1 MLADSL
7 LACHS
12 ASVTAGQ
19 PLSLKVFVSGRG
31 RLEDEGAIALAD
43 AFKVCLNCGFAFTYS
58 HFREF
63 ISTFI
68 GYMLCNCDIVKCK
81 VLACI

>member
-1 MLADSL
+1 MQMLADSL

-12 ASVTAGQ
+12 ASVTASR

-43 AFKVCLNCGFAFTYS
+43 AFKVRLGFAFT
-58 HFREF
+58 
-63 ISTFI
+63 
-68 GYMLCNCDIVKCK
+68 K
-81 VLACI
+81 

>member
-12 ASVTAGQ
+12 ASVKAQQ

-31 RLEDEGAIALAD
+31 RLEDEGAIALAS
-43 AFKVCLNCGFAFTYS
+43 AFKVFVSCGFTL
-58 HFREF
+58 
-63 ISTFI
+63 T
-68 GYMLCNCDIVKCK
+68 
-81 VLACI
+81 

>member
-1 MLADSL
+1 MQMLADSL

-12 ASVTAGQ
+12 ASVTASR

-43 AFKVCLNCGFAFTYS
+43 AFKVRLGFAFTKWYNNES
-58 HFREF
+58 LNCT
-63 ISTFI
+63 SC
-68 GYMLCNCDIVKCK
+68 MLLYVICTSIF
-81 VLACI
+81 

>member
-12 ASVTAGQ
+12 ASVTAGH

-43 AFKVCLNCGFAFTYS
+43 AFKVCVS
-58 HFREF
+58 
-63 ISTFI
+63 
-68 GYMLCNCDIVKCK
+68 V
-81 VLACI
+81 

>member
-12 ASVTAGQ
+12 ASVTVGH

-31 RLEDEGAIALAD
+31 RLEDEGAIALAE
-43 AFKVCLNCGFAFTYS
+43 AFKVSVN
-58 HFREF
+58 
-63 ISTFI
+63 
-68 GYMLCNCDIVKCK
+68 ML
-81 VLACI
+81 